1 MQKPLEHK
9 TVIAR
14 IFCHA
19 LMSFTVIFSLLSCSD
34 DEDSAITAGSGT
46 IYGMIVDGQTNEPL
60 QGASVTLYPSGRTVL
75 TGGTGQYEFRDLHAG
90 GYLLQVSK
98 SNFLSNTQSVTI
110 AGETDIIQSDIAL
123 NAGASCLNVLIGEL
137 FFGGSSNSKTFIV
150 SNTGQQNMNWN
161 LYTDYNSIL
170 NFDVTSGVLEPGE
183 SQAVTVTMNRS
194 MTSADLTAFPIYVHA
209 GGEELGVIA
218 TIDRRTAG
226 HNNSLLVGEWELVY
240 MQFLQDDEIWYNS
253 IEEGSSIYNFHSD
266 YIVELCTRQIVSDQS
281 GELDNMFS
289 YGYDSYEYDYDAAE
303 NIVVLDPD
311 MGFRNS
317 VYRINTLNENTLE
330 LETVLVVGTPE
341 WRLMTFKRRS

>member
-137 FFGGSSNSKTFIV
+137 FLGEVRTQKHSSCPTPVNKT
-150 SNTGQQNMNWN
+150 
-161 LYTDYNSIL
+161 
-170 NFDVTSGVLEPGE
+170 
-183 SQAVTVTMNRS
+183 
-194 MTSADLTAFPIYVHA
+194 
-209 GGEELGVIA
+209 
-218 TIDRRTAG
+218 
-226 HNNSLLVGEWELVY
+226 
-240 MQFLQDDEIWYNS
+240 
-253 IEEGSSIYNFHSD
+253 
-266 YIVELCTRQIVSDQS
+266 
-281 GELDNMFS
+281 
-289 YGYDSYEYDYDAAE
+289 
-303 NIVVLDPD
+303 
-311 MGFRNS
+311 
-317 VYRINTLNENTLE
+317 
-330 LETVLVVGTPE
+330 
-341 WRLMTFKRRS
+341 